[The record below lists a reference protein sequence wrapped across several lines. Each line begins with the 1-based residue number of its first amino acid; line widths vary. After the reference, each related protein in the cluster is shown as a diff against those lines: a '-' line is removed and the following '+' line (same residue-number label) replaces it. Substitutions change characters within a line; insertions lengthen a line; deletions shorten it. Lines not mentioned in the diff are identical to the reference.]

1 MSMSKCCKSNFL
13 SLSLSL
19 SLLSIFYVFDP
30 FGFGLKKE
38 LGFWGFRI

>member
-1 MSMSKCCKSNFL
+1 MSMSKCCKSNFF
-13 SLSLSL
+13 SL